1 MMMNEEHSSRIRS
14 NDDDDVVVSGEHDV
28 TAVAKRPATLLRTD
42 TPVAGGM
49 YARSTPT
56 LPGLLHAFYGAPREI
71 ALPIHRVADRLVIL
85 ICIHPI
91 RPSNYSIVS

>member
-1 MMMNEEHSSRIRS
+1 MMNEEHSSRIRY
-14 NDDDDVVVSGEHDV
+14 DVVSGEHDV
-28 TAVAKRPATLLRTD
+28 TAVAKRPAALLRTD

-71 ALPIHRVADRLVIL
+71 ALPIHHGVADRLVFL
-85 ICIHPI
+85 ICMH
-91 RPSNYSIVS
+91 PSNYSIVS